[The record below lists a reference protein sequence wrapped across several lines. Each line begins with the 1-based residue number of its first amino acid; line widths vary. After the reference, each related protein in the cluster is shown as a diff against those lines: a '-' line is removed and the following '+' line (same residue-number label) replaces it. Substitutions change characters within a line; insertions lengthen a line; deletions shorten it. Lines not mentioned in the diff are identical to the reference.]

1 MESQSQIAGI
11 EQQKIDGRRQH
22 RRPPIKQL
30 QYRVSWFDDAE
41 HKNFSHSKEFI
52 KITDIVE
59 ELEFPRG
66 VARKIMDGAYQT
78 MQKNTK
84 NKNNYIYMKIEK
96 IAIPAKEVR
105 KINKRKIDF
114 IKNLKNSGIID
125 KMFDVKN

>member
-1 MESQSQIAGI
+1 MESQMEI
-11 EQQKIDGRRQH
+11 EKQKIDGRRQH
-22 RRPPIKQL
+22 RRPPIKQQ

-41 HKNFSHSKEFI
+41 HKIFNHSREFI
-52 KITDIVE
+52 KITEICE

-66 VARKIMDGAYQT
+66 VARKIMDDKYRT

-84 NKNNYIYMKIEK
+84 NKNKYIYMEIKK

-105 KINKRKIDF
+105 KNNQRKIDF